1 MVPRLTHMQQVVG
14 DCGKLTVTVTKAVPI
29 LLVHL
34 LDRKAL
40 VAFEWQDEA
49 GGFVETDVPEEV

>member
-1 MVPRLTHMQQVVG
+1 MQQVVG